1 MGLKKPH
8 LIFIHM
14 PITLSN
20 TNGTGNFT
28 LVNNTNSGGFAA
40 SIAAVA
46 TGSIVTSGLVLNLD
60 ASNASS
66 YPGSGTTWTDL
77 SSTANNGTLVGDF
90 IYFLSHK
97 TTVPG
102 KSKVNLDVKTTL
114 YGIPQ
119 EKFVDEF
126 ADQTEPTVRGDQL
139 MKLLNLIV
147 RFLGSHV
154 HPVAGTPPVPVAT
167 DGTDIQTIFTKLF
180 DADNSI
186 LNQNIRIN

>member
-1 MGLKKPH
+1 M
-8 LIFIHM
+8 
-14 PITLSN
+14 
-20 TNGTGNFT
+20 
-28 LVNNTNSGGFAA
+28 
-40 SIAAVA
+40 
-46 TGSIVTSGLVLNLD
+46 
-60 ASNASS
+60 
-66 YPGSGTTWTDL
+66 
-77 SSTANNGTLVGDF
+77 
-90 IYFLSHK
+90 
-97 TTVPG
+97 
-102 KSKVNLDVKTTL
+102 NLDVKTTL